1 MRILFVSDTYYPH
14 INGVY
19 YFVRRIGP
27 LLQQKGHEVAVIA
40 PSGSI
45 FYSLKKV
52 DGLDVYYMPSVPAIT
67 YPTIRFTIPLLLRT
81 RLTHIIKKFKP
92 DIIHIQDHLLI
103 CKVVVRINRSLKIP
117 IIGTNHFMPENVTFL
132 VPGEKLKQYTESIIW
147 REFSK
152 VFNQVGIVT
161 TPTETGARLIRSKLN
176 VDTVAISSGV
186 DLNSFGSDCKPADI
200 KRKYSIPDK
209 PVLLYVGR
217 LDPEKHIEEV
227 LHAVALA
234 LKKTN
239 FSFVAVGK
247 GMSKNTLEQLAV
259 QLGINEKVI
268 FTGFV
273 PDEELPCFYKIG
285 RCFVIASIAELLSL
299 ATLQAMASGLPV
311 IAVKASAL
319 TELVLEK
326 INGYLYNEGDINAL
340 SEYIVDILTNDGHY
354 RSMSIKSLEIVRYH
368 DINKTLDSFEKLYY
382 DQVCRSE
389 VNQLSSSIADN

>member
-1 MRILFVSDTYYPH
+1 MKILFVSDTYYPH

-27 LLQQKGHEVAVIA
+27 LLQKKGHEVAVIA

-45 FYSLKKV
+45 FYSVRKV

-81 RLTHIIKKFKP
+81 RLTHIIRKFKP

-103 CKVVVRINRSLKIP
+103 CKVVVRINSSLKIP

-147 REFSK
+147 KEFSK

-161 TPTETGARLIRSKLN
+161 TPTETGASLIRSKLKVN
-176 VDTVAISSGV
+176 TVAISSGV
-186 DLNSFGSDCKPADI
+186 DLDSFDSGIDPADI
-200 KRKYSIPDK
+200 KKKYMIPDK

-227 LHAVALA
+227 LHAVAIA
-234 LKKTN
+234 LKKTD

-247 GMSKNTLEQLAV
+247 GMSKNALEQLTV
-259 QLGINEKVI
+259 HLGISEKVI

-273 PDEELPCFYKIG
+273 PDEELPCFYKLG

-340 SEYIVDILTNDGHY
+340 SEYIVDILTNDEHY
-354 RSMSIKSLEIVRYH
+354 QSMSKKSLEIVRKH
-368 DINKTLDSFEKLYY
+368 DINITLDFFEKLYQNQIY
-382 DQVCRSE
+382 GKE
-389 VNQLSSSIADN
+389 INQLSASIATN